1 MTPGNYT
8 PVPMKEIILRFLGG
22 NASSEEII
30 LLQTW
35 LEESEANRQY
45 LDEVNSTYQASITLN
60 RLNHHKVDQA
70 WRILSQ
76 RIEQEP
82 IVHKNRP
89 KSRSLFVYKIAAT
102 VCLLVATAALLFK
115 IIPGST
121 HEQHAT
127 IVRNSKGNNTRI
139 LLPDSST
146 VWLNANSTL
155 EYTNEFG
162 NTTREVTLKGEAFFD
177 VKKDNKAFIVKT
189 DKIQVHVKGTRF
201 NIEAYK
207 KNATVKTTLEE
218 GKVELHVDGSSK
230 YFTMKPGDQIILNT
244 RLNDVVVKKVN
255 PFDVSAWKE
264 DRLVF
269 DNTPLS
275 EVIAKLENRYKVNIK
290 IDSKKAMRER
300 LSMTIEQEDIEEV
313 LDLIKLSSRL
323 QIKMEGNEIV
333 LYESH

>member
-1 MTPGNYT
+1 MTPRNYM

-22 NASSEEII
+22 NASSEEIG
-30 LLQTW
+30 LLQSW

-45 LDEVNSTYQASITLN
+45 FDEVNSTYQASITLTS
-60 RLNHHKVDQA
+60 LNHHKVDNA
-70 WRILSQ
+70 WRMLSQ
-76 RIEQEP
+76 RLGQDP
-82 IVHKNRP
+82 IVHAKRP
-89 KSRSLFVYKIAAT
+89 KSRSVFVYKIAAT
-102 VCLLVATAALLFK
+102 VCLIIAAAALLFR
-115 IIPGST
+115 IIPTST
-121 HEQHAT
+121 EEQHAT

-177 VKKDNKAFIVKT
+177 VKKNNKAFIVKT
-189 DKIQVHVKGTRF
+189 DKIQVRVKGTRF
-201 NIEAYK
+201 NVEAYK

-218 GKVELHVDGSSK
+218 GEVELHVGGSNK
-230 YFTMKPGDQIILNT
+230 FYTMKPGDQIILNT
-244 RLNDVVVKKVN
+244 QVNDVVVKKVN

-264 DRLVF
+264 DKLVF

-290 IDSKKAMRER
+290 IDSKKALRER

>member
-1 MTPGNYT
+1 
-8 PVPMKEIILRFLGG
+8 MKEIILRFLGG
-22 NASSEEII
+22 DASSEEIV

-35 LEESEANRQY
+35 LEESKANRQY
-45 LDEVNSTYQASITLN
+45 FDEVNSTYQASITLN
-60 RLNHHKVDQA
+60 RLNPHKVDHA
-70 WRILSQ
+70 WRMLSQ

-82 IVHKNRP
+82 SLHKKRP
-89 KSRSLFVYKIAAT
+89 NSRSLLVFKIAAT
-102 VCLLVATAALLFK
+102 VCLLIGTAALLFR
-115 IIPGST
+115 IIPGGT
-121 HEQHAT
+121 PEQRAT

-155 EYTNEFG
+155 EYTSEFG
-162 NTTREVTLKGEAFFD
+162 TTNREVTLKGEAFFD

-207 KNATVKTTLEE
+207 KNAMVKTTLEE
-218 GKVELHVDGSSK
+218 GKVELHVGGSNK
-230 YFTMKPGDQIILNT
+230 FFTMKPGDQIILNT
-244 RLNDVVVKKVN
+244 QLNDVVVKKVN
-255 PFDVSAWKE
+255 PFDISAWKE
-264 DRLVF
+264 DKLVF

-290 IDSKKAMRER
+290 IDSKKAIRER

-313 LDLIKLSSRL
+313 LDLIKLSSQL

-333 LYESH
+333 LYE

>member
-1 MTPGNYT
+1 M
-8 PVPMKEIILRFLGG
+8 
-22 NASSEEII
+22 
-30 LLQTW
+30 
-35 LEESEANRQY
+35 
-45 LDEVNSTYQASITLN
+45 
-60 RLNHHKVDQA
+60 
-70 WRILSQ
+70 
-76 RIEQEP
+76 
-82 IVHKNRP
+82 
-89 KSRSLFVYKIAAT
+89 
-102 VCLLVATAALLFK
+102 
-115 IIPGST
+115 
-121 HEQHAT
+121 
-127 IVRNSKGNNTRI
+127 
-139 LLPDSST
+139 PDSST

-177 VKKDNKAFIVKT
+177 VKKDHKAFIVKT

-201 NIEAYK
+201 NVEAYK

-218 GKVELHVDGSSK
+218 GKVELHVDGSDK
-230 YFTMKPGDQIILNT
+230 FFTMTPGDQIILNT
-244 RLNDVVVKKVN
+244 QLNDVVVKKVN
-255 PFDVSAWKE
+255 PLDVSAWKE

-290 IDSKKAMRER
+290 IDSKQALRER

>member
-8 PVPMKEIILRFLGG
+8 PVPIKEIILRFLAG
-22 NASSEEII
+22 NASSEEIV

-45 LDEVNSTYQASITLN
+45 FDEVNSTYQASITLN
-60 RLNHHKVDQA
+60 RLNQHKVDHA
-70 WRILSQ
+70 WRTLSQ
-76 RIEQEP
+76 RIEREP
-82 IVHKNRP
+82 IVHKKRP
-89 KSRSLFVYKIAAT
+89 NSRSLYVYKIAAT
-102 VCLLVATAALLFK
+102 VCLLVASAVLLFK
-115 IIPGST
+115 VVPRTT
-121 HEQHAT
+121 HEQHAL

-177 VKKDNKAFIVKT
+177 VKKGNKAFIVKT

-201 NIEAYK
+201 NVEAYK

-218 GKVELHVDGSSK
+218 GKVELHVDGSNK
-230 YFTMKPGDQIILNT
+230 FFTMKPGDQIILNT

-255 PFDVSAWKE
+255 PLDVSAWKE

-269 DNTPLS
+269 ENTPLS

-290 IDSKKAMRER
+290 VESKKVLRER

-323 QIKMEGNEIV
+323 QIKMDGNEIV

>member
-1 MTPGNYT
+1 
-8 PVPMKEIILRFLGG
+8 MKEVILRFLGG
-22 NASSEEII
+22 NASSEEIV

-45 LDEVNSTYQASITLN
+45 FDEVNSTYQASITLN

-70 WRILSQ
+70 WQMLSQ

-82 IVHKNRP
+82 IVQKKRP
-89 KSRSLFVYKIAAT
+89 KPSSLLIYKIAAT

-115 IIPGST
+115 LIPGST

-218 GKVELHVDGSSK
+218 GKVELHVDGNNK
-230 YFTMKPGDQIILNT
+230 FFTMKPGDQIILNT
-244 RLNDVVVKKVN
+244 QLNDIVVKKVN

-264 DRLVF
+264 DELVF

-275 EVIAKLENRYKVNIK
+275 EAIENLRTVIK
-290 IDSKKAMRER
+290 
-300 LSMTIEQEDIEEV
+300 
-313 LDLIKLSSRL
+313 
-323 QIKMEGNEIV
+323 
-333 LYESH
+333 

>member
-1 MTPGNYT
+1 MTPKDYAH
-8 PVPMKEIILRFLGG
+8 VPMKEIILRFLEGD
-22 NASSEEII
+22 ASVAEITI
-30 LLQTW
+30 LQTW

-45 LDEVNSTYQASITLN
+45 FDEVNSTYQASITLN
-60 RLNHHKVDQA
+60 RLNQHKVDHA
-70 WRILSQ
+70 WRRLSQ
-76 RIEQEP
+76 RIDQEP
-82 IVHKNRP
+82 IVHKKRP

-102 VCLLVATAALLFK
+102 VCLFVATAAVLFK

-189 DKIQVHVKGTRF
+189 DKMQVHVKGTRF
-201 NIEAYK
+201 NVEAYK
-207 KNATVKTTLEE
+207 KNGTVKTTLEE
-218 GKVELHVDGSSK
+218 GKVELHVGGSNK
-230 YFTMKPGDQIILNT
+230 FFTMKPGDQIILDT

-255 PFDVSAWKE
+255 AFDVSAWKE
-264 DRLVF
+264 ERLVF

-290 IDSKKAMRER
+290 IDSKKALRER

>member
-1 MTPGNYT
+1 
-8 PVPMKEIILRFLGG
+8 MKEIILRFLGG
-22 NASSEEII
+22 DASSEEIVM
-30 LLQTW
+30 LQTW

-45 LDEVNSTYQASITLN
+45 FDEVNSTYQASITLN
-60 RLNHHKVDQA
+60 RLNHNKVDHA
-70 WRILSQ
+70 WQKLSE

-82 IVHKNRP
+82 IVHKKT
-89 KSRSLFVYKIAAT
+89 KSRSLLVYKIAAT
-102 VCLLVATAALLFK
+102 VCLLIATAALLFRTG
-115 IIPGST
+115 PGSND
-121 HEQHAT
+121 EQHAT

-162 NTTREVTLKGEAFFD
+162 KTTREVTLKGEAFFD
-177 VKKDNKAFIVKT
+177 VKKNNKAFIVKT

-201 NIEAYK
+201 NVEAYK

-218 GKVELHVDGSSK
+218 GKVELHVGGSNK
-230 YFTMKPGDQIILNT
+230 FFTMKPGDQIILDT
-244 RLNDVVVKKVN
+244 QLNDVVVKKVN

-264 DRLVF
+264 DKLVF

-290 IDSKKAMRER
+290 IDSKKALRER